1 MTNDVTIT
9 MTTVGALSTNC
20 YICTRGNEAI
30 VIDPG
35 HGAHAPVLSYMDD
48 HDLTVAGVYLT
59 HGHLDHSRDA
69 GIIANRFSVPV
80 WLHEA
85 DVFMLEDSDGA
96 FRDIDRILDHSH
108 MEQPERVEHYD
119 ISWMDDSVTDPQRG
133 SYPEVAIGG
142 QTTLET
148 AVGTFTVVGA
158 PGHSPGSTMLFLG
171 ETCFGGDVLFRGGIG
186 RTDLPG
192 SNPHSM
198 KSTLADVVKKLSQ
211 KTMILPGHG
220 PSTSIEE
227 EVQQNPFLRGL

>member
-1 MTNDVTIT
+1 
-9 MTTVGALSTNC
+9 
-20 YICTRGNEAI
+20 
-30 VIDPG
+30 
-35 HGAHAPVLSYMDD
+35 
-48 HDLTVAGVYLT
+48 
-59 HGHLDHSRDA
+59 
-69 GIIANRFSVPV
+69 
-80 WLHEA
+80 
-85 DVFMLEDSDGA
+85 
-96 FRDIDRILDHSH
+96 
-108 MEQPERVEHYD
+108 MEQPERVEHYG
-119 ISWMDDSVTDPQRG
+119 MDDSVTDPHSG
-133 SYPEVAIGG
+133 TYPEVAIGG

-220 PSTSIEE
+220 PSTSIGE